1 MPAELEKLTEP
12 IQILVEEKAKPMG
25 KFEELGSWSFNDEK
39 SKPKPKRNKFD

>member
-25 KFEELGSWSFNDEK
+25 KFEELGSWSLNDEK